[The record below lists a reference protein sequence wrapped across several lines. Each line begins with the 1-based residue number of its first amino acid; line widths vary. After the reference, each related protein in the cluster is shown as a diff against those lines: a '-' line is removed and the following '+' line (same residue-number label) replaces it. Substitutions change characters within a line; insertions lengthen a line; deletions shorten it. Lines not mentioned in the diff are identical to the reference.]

1 MAALV
6 RKVLCCS
13 MIAFVVTLGAIMMMA
28 HERHQRILDLR
39 GRARTD
45 VLESLLSEEVDPAEP
60 KGDLEILC
68 PQNISTVLLQSVL
81 EEDEN
86 ASLVDIRSSVE
97 YQQGHPPGAV
107 NVPAFATGGSRQF
120 LSTFLSR
127 FNASVPDKDSAVF
140 IVSDCADYTFE
151 CLWSRELQASSFLCE
166 AGYKN
171 VSWVKGGLNE
181 WRQLK
186 MPLKLGM

>member
-1 MAALV
+1 MVVL
-6 RKVLCCS
+6 RKLLCGT
-13 MIAFVVTLGAIMMMA
+13 MVAFLVTLGAIVMMA
-28 HERHQRILDLR
+28 HERHERILDLR

-45 VLESLLSEEVDPAEP
+45 MLESLLSDDVELAVP
-60 KGDLEILC
+60 KSDLEISC
-68 PQNISTVLLQSVL
+68 PQNITTVLVKSIL
-81 EEDEN
+81 EQDEN

-127 FNASVPDKDSAVF
+127 FNASVPDKDSPVF
-140 IVSDCADYTFE
+140 ILSECADYTFE
-151 CLWSRELQASSFLCE
+151 CLWSREQQASNLLCE

-171 VSWVKGGLNE
+171 ISWVKGGLKE
-181 WRQLK
+181 WRQLRF
-186 MPLKLGM
+186 PLNLGM